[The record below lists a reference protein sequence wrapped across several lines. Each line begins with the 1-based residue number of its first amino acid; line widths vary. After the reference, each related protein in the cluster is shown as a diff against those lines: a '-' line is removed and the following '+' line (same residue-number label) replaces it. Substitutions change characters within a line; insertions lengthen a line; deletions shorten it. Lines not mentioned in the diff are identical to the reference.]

1 MDKMVR
7 LEGNTSAYIQYSYA
21 RIRSILRKAQEKGYD
36 PSQWADSQLQL
47 TEPTELALALHLVR
61 FEEMLHQ
68 SMQEYTPNLIT
79 EYLYELAKLF
89 SSFYDQCSVLSASN
103 ANEVTSRLKLSSV
116 VAKTLRVGLELLGI
130 GVVERM

>member
-1 MDKMVR
+1 MVR

-21 RIRSILRKAQEKGYD
+21 RIRSILRKAHQKGHEQ
-36 PSQWADSQLQL
+36 SQWADASLRL
-47 TEPTELALALHLVR
+47 TEPSELALALHLVR

-79 EYLYELAKLF
+79 EYLFELAKLF

-103 ANEVTSRLKLSSV
+103 PAEVSSRLKLSSV

>member
-1 MDKMVR
+1 
-7 LEGNTSAYIQYSYA
+7 
-21 RIRSILRKAQEKGYD
+21 
-36 PSQWADSQLQL
+36 
-47 TEPTELALALHLVR
+47 
-61 FEEMLHQ
+61 MLHQ

-103 ANEVTSRLKLSSV
+103 ANEVSSRLKLSSV

>member
-1 MDKMVR
+1 
-7 LEGNTSAYIQYSYA
+7 
-21 RIRSILRKAQEKGYD
+21 LRKAQEKGYD
-36 PSQWADSQLQL
+36 PSGWADSSLQL